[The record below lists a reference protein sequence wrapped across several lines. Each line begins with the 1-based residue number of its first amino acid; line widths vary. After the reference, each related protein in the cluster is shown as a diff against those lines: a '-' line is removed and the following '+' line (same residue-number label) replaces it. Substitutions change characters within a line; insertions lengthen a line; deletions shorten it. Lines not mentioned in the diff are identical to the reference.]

1 MLSVYQTSE
10 SDEFDIMERY
20 INERHD
26 GSIEFSGYVVYTHTH
41 ARTHAHLGAVFS
53 VIRSLVYCE
62 LSELIVSC
70 HERIVFTL

>member
-41 ARTHAHLGAVFS
+41 ARTHARALGRS
-53 VIRSLVYCE
+53 V
-62 LSELIVSC
+62 
-70 HERIVFTL
+70 